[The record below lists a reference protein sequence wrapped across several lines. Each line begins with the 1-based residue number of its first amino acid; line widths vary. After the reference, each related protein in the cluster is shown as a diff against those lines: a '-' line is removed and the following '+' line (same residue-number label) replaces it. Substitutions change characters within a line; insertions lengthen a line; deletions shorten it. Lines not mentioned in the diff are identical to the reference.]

1 MEIGIGDVVVSI
13 LAVCL
18 FGAIPLICQMWDK

>member
-1 MEIGIGDVVVSI
+1 MEIGIGDVVVCI

-18 FGAIPLICQMWDK
+18 FGAIPLICQKMDK